1 MTSLVSGKGW
11 IMTGPMDGQR
21 WSAWREVAVAWA
33 FAALFASTLVLAVP
47 THHREGSPASPSSF
61 ASAAGHAHPK
71 LPDAEGPRS
80 GETCSDR
87 DYVNERC

>member
-11 IMTGPMDGQR
+11 IMTGPMDGRR
-21 WSAWREVAVAWA
+21 WSAWREVAVAWVVA
-33 FAALFASTLVLAVP
+33 TLFAGALVLAVP
-47 THHREGSPASPSSF
+47 TPHKEGSPASPSSLPF
-61 ASAAGHAHPK
+61 VAGHAHPK

-80 GETCSDR
+80 DETCSDR